1 VDRVARVVPAVDGL
15 DRVRVRLRGGDRL
28 VSVGVLDARE
38 QLVVAQAMGR
48 VGELLLIGQL
58 DAEAAPRRGGDQRPV
73 VV

>member
-15 DRVRVRLRGGDRL
+15 DRVRVRPRGGDRF
-28 VSVGVLDARE
+28 VRVGVLDACE
-38 QLVVAQAMGR
+38 QLVVAQPVGR
-48 VGELLLIGQL
+48 VRELLLVGQL